1 MSVSTDTLDR
11 GAAREFAP
19 DVFGGVAVRPRIR
32 FSRRWGLAA
41 LGLFVVVGI
50 AWYGWNWWEVGRFIE
65 TTDDAYVG
73 GDVTTLSPHVAGFVS
88 SILVGDN
95 QFVKAGQLLVQ
106 LDDRDYKANLAHAEA
121 VVQHQT
127 AALANLHA
135 KSDLQQSMIAQAQ
148 ANLAA
153 DQAEAGY
160 TRVDAAR
167 YHALAVTTFGSLQN
181 DQKAFSADRKA
192 EAAVRSGEAGL
203 AAARQQLAVIDT
215 EIAETRAS
223 LAQAQ
228 ADLSTAELDLGY
240 TQIRAPIDGYV
251 GNRAAQIGAY
261 TTVGTALLAIVPAR
275 SLWVDAN
282 FKEDELARMR
292 PGQKAK
298 FVADVLPGRTFE
310 GRVLSLAPATGAV
323 FSVIP
328 PENATGNFTKIVQ
341 RVPVRI
347 AIDDGDATLGLL
359 RAGLS
364 TTVSVDT
371 RARTNPT
378 DR

>member
-1 MSVSTDTLDR
+1 MSAETLDH

-19 DVFGGVAVRPRIR
+19 DALGGIAAVRPRVR
-32 FSRRWGLAA
+32 FNRRLGLAA
-41 LGLFVVVGI
+41 LGLLLAGGV
-50 AWYGWNWWEVGRFIE
+50 AWYGYNWWEVGRFIE

-73 GDVTTLSPHVAGFVS
+73 GNVTTISPHVAGFVS
-88 SILVGDN
+88 RILAADN
-95 QFVKAGQLLVQ
+95 EFVKAGQLLIL

-135 KSDLQQSMIAQAQ
+135 KSDLQQSMIGEAEAD
-148 ANLAA
+148 LAA
-153 DQAEAGY
+153 KQAEAGY
-160 TRVDAAR
+160 AHVDAAR

-181 DQKAFSADRKA
+181 DQKAFAADRKA
-192 EAAVRSGEAGL
+192 TATVRSGEAALG
-203 AAARQQLAVIDT
+203 AARQQLSVIAT
-215 EIAETRAS
+215 EIAETQAS

-228 ADLSTAELDLGY
+228 ADLRTAQLDLGY
-240 TQIRAPIDGYV
+240 TEIRSPIDGYV
-251 GNRAAQIGAY
+251 GNRGAQIGAY
-261 TTVGTALLAIVPAR
+261 ATVGTALLSIVPAH

-292 PGQKAK
+292 PGQPAR
-298 FVADVLPGRTFE
+298 FVADVLPGRTFA
-310 GRVLSLAPATGAV
+310 GRLLSLAPATGAV

-347 AIDDGDATLGLL
+347 AVDDRDGTLGLL
-359 RAGLS
+359 RPGLS
-364 TTVSVDT
+364 ATVSVDT
-371 RARTNPT
+371 RSAAEISK
-378 DR
+378 